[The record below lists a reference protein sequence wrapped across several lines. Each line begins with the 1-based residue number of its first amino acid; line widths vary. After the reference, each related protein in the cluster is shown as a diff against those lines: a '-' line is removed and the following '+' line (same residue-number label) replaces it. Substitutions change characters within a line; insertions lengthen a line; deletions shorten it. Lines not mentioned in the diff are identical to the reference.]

1 MNIWDVVITFA
12 IAAVLFLAI
21 RAVGKRKKSGNGC
34 GCGCAECS
42 SSCPMASAA
51 KSADGKDKED

>member
-1 MNIWDVVITFA
+1 MNIWDIVITFA

-42 SSCPMASAA
+42 SSCPMSSAA
-51 KSADGKDKED
+51 KSADDKDIED

>member
-1 MNIWDVVITFA
+1 MNIWDIVITFA

-34 GCGCAECS
+34 GCGCAECT
-42 SSCPMASAA
+42 SSCPLSAA
-51 KSADGKDKED
+51 AKQAEDKEAEG

>member
-21 RAVGKRKKSGNGC
+21 RAVGKRKKSGSSC

-42 SSCPMASAA
+42 SQCPLSGAQRPEE
-51 KSADGKDKED
+51 KGEEG